1 MTFIPGL
8 EGFGS
13 HQAVLASL
21 DTLAVD
27 KILLIE
33 FVERCAAPL
42 VVLYDTSQDDD
53 VNINQLCL
61 MAVQDR
67 TMDNP
72 LTVGTVV

>member
-1 MTFIPGL
+1 MAPTRL
-8 EGFGS
+8 
-13 HQAVLASL
+13 AVLASL

-53 VNINQLCL
+53 VNININQLCL